1 MSGMPGSRLF
11 LFISVLFCA
20 AVMHAQKQGSVFHT
34 LEKKHG
40 LSSSSVT
47 AVICDRDGFYW
58 IATEN
63 GLNRFDGTNIRSFYR
78 SMQDSN
84 SLSHNHCT
92 NLLEDVNGDI
102 WIGTLYG
109 LTCYKKRENRFIR
122 IILRHPGFP
131 TDRLNWITGLK
142 MDKEGNIWAST
153 FGLWKYDIKKN
164 LLEPYFPD
172 GKSVDFS
179 AVKINSI
186 VYDKNLDGFWGITAK
201 GFIYFDR
208 QKRKFY
214 HRGNDPGNIS
224 LFRNAEYAAF
234 TRDSSGMIWY
244 PDLKR
249 NKLCRFNPFTNS
261 LAEFPLKYTH
271 APRRIFVDD
280 KNRVWIFFWEKRS
293 VVFDPANNSID
304 SMILSPVHS
313 QSPITDVLSYLYI
326 APDGSYWFCSSR
338 GISIYDKS
346 RQNKVYLPVPRD
358 SLTGKQVTIIEIVQS
373 QTRPGLLWLNTHT
386 GLYRMDLEGNK
397 LLKILQPEFQKKI
410 TGLFAYGDSVLFITT
425 VERIFRYNHILKKI
439 EKQFPGF
446 FPVRTS
452 MVADQ
457 AMRIWVATWSYGLY
471 QFDHDLRLIRH
482 FSEKVR
488 GADTSLKTD
497 DIVNLSRFFHHS
509 NSFLLGY
516 NGGNGYAEV
525 FTLSDSIVNYTIT
538 VKDSAV
544 KMVSNTVNCF
554 ERDDKGNLWIGTFG
568 GGVYI
573 KSGQGEYRN
582 ISQTDGLK
590 TDFINSIVANRDGD
604 MWISTTEGMNV
615 LHKGSIINPG
625 NEISFNSNDF
635 RKNSFKMTDGSIL
648 AFDSRIIML
657 YYPVVYSLYERKRKV
672 LISDF
677 RIFDRA
683 IPLPANGSPVSLK
696 FRQNFFTIDFSLE
709 KTDPEENVQYM
720 YMLKGFNRG
729 WVQVKNKI
737 EISFTNVPPGYYE
750 FLVKAANLNG
760 EWIYASAPLRL
771 RIIPPYWKTWW
782 FYSLVTGF
790 IFLVLWSFYRYRINH
805 LKKMMAIRTKI
816 SQDLHDE
823 IGSALSSIHVYSSV
837 AAKSMQNDPQ
847 KAADALRQINE
858 NTRQVM
864 ENMSD
869 IVWAINTGDIGT
881 TTLEVKLKNYGYD
894 LLTPLNIQCHYRID
908 KEAEKKLVNIE
919 ARKNLLLIAKEAMNN
934 IAKYSA
940 ATEVTVRLECNGG
953 MLVLEIM
960 DNGKGIV
967 NSQRTGLGL
976 NNMRQRAETLGG
988 RLQLI
993 SGRGNGTSVKCD
1005 IPLAN
1010 ISD

>member
-1 MSGMPGSRLF
+1 ML
-11 LFISVLFCA
+11 
-20 AVMHAQKQGSVFHT
+20 HAQKQGSVFHH

-92 NLLEDVNGDI
+92 SLLEDMNGDI

-109 LTCYKKRENRFIR
+109 LNCYKKKENRFIR

-131 TDRLNWITGLK
+131 TERLNWISGLK

-153 FGLWKYDIKKN
+153 FGLWQYDINKN
-164 LLEPYFPD
+164 LLASYFPD
-172 GKSVDFS
+172 EKSSADFS
-179 AVKINSI
+179 TAKINFI
-186 VYDKNLDGFWGITAK
+186 VYDEKQDGFWGMTSK

-208 QKRKFY
+208 QHRKFH
-214 HRGNDPGNIS
+214 HRGHDPANRI
-224 LFRNAEYAAF
+224 LFSNTEYAAF

-244 PDLKR
+244 TDLKR

-261 LAEFPLKYTH
+261 LAEIPVQYNN
-271 APRRIFVDD
+271 APRRIFMDD
-280 KNRVWIFFWEKRS
+280 KNKVWIFFWGKRS
-293 VVFDPANNSID
+293 MVFDPANNSID

-313 QSPITDVLSYLYI
+313 QSPLTDVLSYLYI

-358 SLTGKQVTIIEIVQS
+358 PVTGKQVIVIELAYS
-373 QTRPGLLWLNTHT
+373 ETKPGLLWLNTNA
-386 GLYRMDLEGNK
+386 GLFRTDPEGNK
-397 LLKILQPEFQKKI
+397 MLKILQPEFQKTI

-425 VERIFRYNHILKKI
+425 SERIFRYNHILKKI
-439 EKQFPGF
+439 EKQFAGF

-452 MVADQ
+452 MVVDQ
-457 AMRIWVATWSYGLY
+457 ARRIWVATWNYGMY
-471 QFDHDLRLIRH
+471 QFDHDLRLNRH
-482 FSEKVR
+482 FSKKVR
-488 GADTSLKTD
+488 GGDISLKTD
-497 DIVNLSRFFHHS
+497 DIINLSRFFHDS

-525 FTLSDSIVNYTIT
+525 FTLSDSIVNHTIT
-538 VKDSAV
+538 VKDSSA

-554 ERDDKGNLWIGTFG
+554 ERDDRGNLWTGTFG

-573 KSGQGEYRN
+573 KTGQGEYRN

-615 LHKGSIINPG
+615 LHKGIIINPG

-635 RKNSFKMTDGSIL
+635 RKNSFKMTDGSIF

-657 YYPVVYSLYERKRKV
+657 YYPVAYSLYERKRKV

-683 IPLPANGSPVSLK
+683 IPLPAVGTPVSLK
-696 FRQNFFTIDFSLE
+696 FRQNFFSIDFSLE

-720 YMLKGFNRG
+720 FMLKGFNRD
-729 WVQVKNKI
+729 WVQVKNKN
-737 EISFTNVPPGYYE
+737 EISFTNVPPGYYD
-750 FLVKAANLNG
+750 FLVKAANING
-760 EWIYASAPLRL
+760 EWIYASSPLRI
-771 RIIPPYWKTWW
+771 RIIPPFWNTWW
-782 FYSLVTGF
+782 FYSLAAVF
-790 IFLVLWSFYRYRINH
+790 VILVLWSIYRYRINH
-805 LKKMMAIRTKI
+805 LKKMMTIRTKI

-837 AAKSMQNDPQ
+837 AARSMEKDPP
-847 KAADALRQINE
+847 KAKEALSHINE

-864 ENMSD
+864 ESMSD
-869 IVWAINTGDIGT
+869 IVWAINTGRLGE
-881 TTLEVKLKNYGYD
+881 TTLEVKLKNYGYE
-894 LLTPLNIQCHYRID
+894 LLTPLNIQCYYLID

-934 IAKYSA
+934 IAKYSGA
-940 ATEVTVRLECNGG
+940 SEVTVRLEFTGK
-953 MLVLEIM
+953 MLVLAIT
-960 DNGKGIV
+960 DNGKGIG
-967 NSQRTGLGL
+967 NLDNRAGHGL
-976 NNMRQRAETLGG
+976 NNMKQRAEALGG
-988 RLQLI
+988 ELLII
-993 SGRGNGTSVKCD
+993 SGQENGTSVQCE
-1005 IPLAN
+1005 IPFTT